1 MVGIKNF
8 RTDGSKSGTNA
19 IAQNNS
25 GYEWLGNLG
34 PGGYM

>member
-25 GYEWLGNLG
+25 GYGWLGNTTTG
-34 PGGYM
+34 EIY